1 MITFE
6 VFKDQF
12 LNIFGNIEEF
22 IDKFGDESTNPFIN
36 AELKENLDEDI
47 SDSYNYT
54 DEKLKRIFYF
64 PTFDIYICFEG
75 RNQSYSGTSWSDMKE
90 VKPTYKTVNTYE

>member
-12 LNIFGNIEEF
+12 EAVFNNIEHF
-22 IDKFGDESTNPFIN
+22 IDVFGDNPTNPFIK
-36 AELKENLDEDI
+36 AELKENLDEDV

-54 DEKLKRIFYF
+54 DEKLKRVFFF
-64 PTFDIYICFEG
+64 PDFDIYIMFEG
-75 RNQSYSGTSWSDMKE
+75 YNKSYDGLSWNSMKE
-90 VKPTYKTVNTYE
+90 VKPTYKTINTYE